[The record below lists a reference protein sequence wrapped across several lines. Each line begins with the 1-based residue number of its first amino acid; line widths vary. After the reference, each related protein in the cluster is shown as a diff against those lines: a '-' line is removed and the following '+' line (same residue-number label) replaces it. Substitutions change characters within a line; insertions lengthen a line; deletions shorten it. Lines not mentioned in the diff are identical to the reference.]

1 MPLLT
6 FSSDE
11 EAIEKANNTVY
22 GLGASVWSGDIDR
35 AAKVAKELEAG
46 SV

>member
-1 MPLLT
+1 LT
-6 FSSDE
+6 FSTDE

-22 GLGASVWSGDIDR
+22 GLGASVWSGDVER